1 MALKL
6 KNEKK
11 NVLKKKKKNC
21 NSSPK
26 SKMNSIFFEEAFPA
40 GHHPA
45 DSKKDRGV
53 NSTMQVQDTEKQ
65 RTY

>member
-6 KNEKK
+6 KKQKK
-11 NVLKKKKKNC
+11 NVLKKKNC

-26 SKMNSIFFEEAFPA
+26 SKMNSIFFVEEAFPA

>member
-11 NVLKKKKKNC
+11 NVLKKKKNC

-26 SKMNSIFFEEAFPA
+26 SKMNSIFFFVEEAF
-40 GHHPA
+40 PA